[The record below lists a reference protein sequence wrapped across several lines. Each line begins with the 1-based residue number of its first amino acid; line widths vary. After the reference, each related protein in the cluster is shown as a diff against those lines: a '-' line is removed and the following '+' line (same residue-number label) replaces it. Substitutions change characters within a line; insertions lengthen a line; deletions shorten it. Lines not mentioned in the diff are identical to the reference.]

1 MIALF
6 PLATG
11 CPGPVARA
19 RVRPSLPPAL
29 RTDPMTRTWLVT
41 GSSRGLGRAL
51 TTAALDAGD
60 SVLATA
66 RDPEHLSDLA
76 DRFGDRVRVMA
87 LDVTDQAAAPAAVQA
102 AVDAFGRLDVV
113 VNNAGQADSAPLE
126 ETTEE
131 S

>member
-11 CPGPVARA
+11 CPGSLARA
-19 RVRPSLPPAL
+19 RVRPALSSCSL

-60 SVLATA
+60 TVLATA
-66 RDPEHLSDLA
+66 RDPEHLTDLT

-102 AVDAFGRLDVV
+102 AVDAYGRLDVV
-113 VNNAGQADSAPLE
+113 VNNAGQADSAP
-126 ETTEE
+126 
-131 S
+131 